1 MIRRCRARLIP
12 VCSSWGLWVIFEPVE
27 ATKAIIY
34 YCYSSFEC
42 GSSNQISEAA
52 FETEWSTAPSFNERN
67 ILSICAGEV
76 TQTPL
81 SACSLRRLLL
91 FSSWKPPQYLLIP
104 FIESADNPTLPLS
117 LWSAHYGVGFRA
129 SQWETGR
136 AGEGDS
142 CNLSPF
148 LFWQSCSSNT
158 LANHHT
164 THFSRL
170 DPVLY
175 GLTGQFWVTVAESR
189 GKIHNWL
196 NLVKFH
202 RWTEEWRP
210 RPRCLQTLWG
220 FD

>member
-1 MIRRCRARLIP
+1 MSLFLQQIWMWLIQ
-12 VCSSWGLWVIFEPVE
+12 SDFRGSLIYF
-27 ATKAIIY
+27 IIY
-34 YCYSSFEC
+34 D
-42 GSSNQISEAA
+42 
-52 FETEWSTAPSFNERN
+52 TEWSTAAVIHWEERPVDFCRWSYPDI
-67 ILSICAGEV
+67 IL
-76 TQTPL
+76 L
-81 SACSLRRLLL
+81 RLLL

-158 LANHHT
+158 LANHRT

-170 DPVLY
+170 HPVLY
-175 GLTGQFWVTVAESR
+175 RPPLHNERVTGQLWVT
-189 GKIHNWL
+189 
-196 NLVKFH
+196 
-202 RWTEEWRP
+202 EW
-210 RPRCLQTLWG
+210 QNG
-220 FD
+220 G